1 MGLAVVEIPQRDVHA
16 HLHVRAATLA
26 APVAEMPAPAEEAR
40 EEVEGVV
47 VPLAAALLVLLEA
60 LVAVLVVDAAGFGL
74 GEGLVGFGDLDE
86 FLVRGFVASVVQV
99 ENLVMA
105 RRCKDGGANRSRTGS
120 CPGGISCLGS
130 GRPF

>member
-1 MGLAVVEIPQRDVHA
+1 M
-16 HLHVRAATLA
+16 
-26 APVAEMPAPAEEAR
+26 AEVPAPAEEAR

-60 LVAVLVVDAAGFGL
+60 LVAVLVVDAPGFRL
-74 GEGLVGFGDLDE
+74 GEGFVGFGDLDE

-99 ENLVMA
+99 DNLVMA
-105 RRCKDGGANRSRTGS
+105 RRCKGGGGGNRSRTGS